1 LIPIAAHPDRGPVA
15 QRVGK
20 RLLSVFAASGVQI
33 AWHTGS
39 PAGNR
44 SQMLEI
50 RLLGGFEL
58 RREGTPLLLPSR
70 PAQSLLAYLALSAS
84 TAHRREKLAGL
95 LWPDADDDNARSN
108 LRHAL
113 WRIRKTIE
121 PDQSAAPY
129 LLTDDLAVTFNAGAN
144 YQLDTTILA
153 RTSGSVKDEMEA
165 VAAYRGELLPGFYDD
180 WVTLERERL
189 EALFQHKMQR
199 LIERL
204 VDEHKWADVL
214 EWGERWIALGHAPE
228 PGYRALMIA
237 HAALGNRSRAA
248 AVFRRCREALFNE
261 LGVEP
266 SAATLRLYEQ
276 LRSDDSLDSHPA
288 APVVEQQTP
297 EPGESPFQGMH
308 YFDEADAHRFFG
320 RERLAAALAK
330 RVAAEP
336 FVAVIGASGSGKSSL
351 VRAGLIPALR
361 GRASWSIRVL
371 TPSSHP
377 LEALAGGLISGA
389 NGYVRERAKLVS
401 ELGRDPHGLR
411 RFFEQR
417 SRSEGPTMLIVDQF
431 EELFTICQDTFEREA
446 FAENLIAAAETDL
459 PDRIVITL
467 RADFYAH
474 CAMYP
479 SLRDALAHHQEYV
492 GPLSATEL
500 RRAIEAPAEQ
510 GGWELEPGLVDLL
523 LRDVG
528 EEPGALPLL
537 SHALLETWQQR
548 RGRRLTLAGYHAAGG
563 VQGSIAQT
571 AESVF
576 SARLTPD
583 QQAIARR
590 VFLRVTE
597 LGEGTQDTRRRATI
611 GELIGR
617 HDGDGAVRQVLHALA
632 DARLVTVNETSVEV
646 AHEALIREW
655 PRLREW
661 LNQDRESL
669 RIHRQLTRA
678 AEEWERLGRDEG
690 SLYRAARLSQ
700 ADTWAADQNGELSPL
715 EDEFL
720 ARSREAAKGEAAE
733 REAQR
738 QRELAAARQLAE
750 SEQRRADAEH
760 QRADEHR
767 RAAGQLRQRAVLL
780 GFAFAVA
787 LIMAATAL
795 FFGDTARQQATRA
808 EAEGRAAAARDL
820 AGTALANLTVDPER
834 AALLA
839 LQAIETTRAVDGSWT
854 PEAEDALHRV
864 LPQLRAQLTLV
875 GHTGKVLSVAFSPDG
890 RQVATAGDDGTAK
903 LWDAQTG
910 QLQTTLRG
918 HTGSVNGVAFSP
930 DGQIVATAGDDH
942 TTRVW
947 DVATGQQRLELQ
959 HAREVKRLA
968 FSPDG
973 TRLATAALD
982 STVALWDAASGHL
995 LITLHPGRTGDV
1007 PTSPDVAFSPDGS
1020 QLATAIPDGEISE
1033 WDLSSDP
1040 PQVRQ
1045 RWVTNRDR
1053 GVAPTVAFSAD
1064 DAELMATTSTGAQV
1078 WWAGTGQP
1086 ALSIVGHAAQVL
1098 DAAFSPDGTRIAT
1111 AGVDRTARIW
1121 DARSGRE
1128 LLSLSGHEAQ
1138 IDQVAFSPD
1147 GLRLATASGDG
1158 TARIWDLSAAREVLA
1173 FSTNTDK
1180 GTAFADLDPWSA
1192 STGSVNQDIV
1202 PGWLADQ
1209 PLLGQFAINQHKLWL
1224 FGGRWD
1230 GGASLW
1236 NTATG
1241 QEEVRLPMARALST
1255 AISPDGSRLAAGGL
1269 DSAVHVWDASTRQVA
1284 WTSSQHTDHVVGLAF
1299 SPDGARLAS
1308 ASMDA
1313 TARIWDTA
1321 DGKQLLLLSHDE
1333 ALTSVAYS
1341 PDGTLLATAGRGASK
1356 AVRLWNAV
1364 SGEPVRTLAGH
1375 LDAVWSVSF
1384 SPDGQRLVS
1393 ASRDGTARVWNV
1405 RDGQLISTLQPN
1417 VAALVSAAFSP
1428 DGQRLATAA
1437 QVGTVQLWDLASQR
1451 VVVTLSG
1458 PGNGE
1463 RIDSLGFTPDGRQVV
1478 VRGDLSVRIYALP
1491 IQDAR
1496 SLAAARLTRTWT
1508 IGECQQYLHTDQ
1520 CPDDPRHVTQTSA
1533 PTQPERA
1540 QTAMSSRVRVPML
1553 GVPSASGVTG
1563 TIKIVSSMPRTGQ
1576 QTWATDAEVNAFK
1589 MALDEHNN
1597 RVGNLAIA
1605 YEDMDDANP
1614 VTSVWD
1620 AQAEVVNANR
1630 ALSDPSV
1637 MVYLGPFNSGA
1648 AAVSIPLLCQGHL
1661 AMISPSNTD
1670 PGLTKKTQFSTPNE
1684 PEIYYPG
1691 CQRNYTRVVPT
1702 DEMQGVVAASFAKQL
1717 GVSRVYVLRD
1727 STLYGQWLADS
1738 FATTAR
1744 RIGLEVVGG
1753 PENSDSFD
1761 ADYRVL
1767 GERVRQTQP
1776 DFVYWSGNSGETA
1789 GRLWRELH
1797 AKLGDG
1803 VKFMGSDGSYSS
1815 LFITTAGA
1823 AAEGTYVTSTS
1834 VAASKLTGPG
1844 ADWYRRYKERF
1855 QSDQDYYVANAYE
1868 AMNVALAAIERAG
1881 KRDRAAIRD
1890 AIFATQIDDG
1900 VFGPW
1905 SFDANGDTTLTSM
1918 SVIQVKNGH
1927 WDEANAKIVQA
1938 QP

>member
-1 LIPIAAHPDRGPVA
+1 
-15 QRVGK
+15 
-20 RLLSVFAASGVQI
+20 
-33 AWHTGS
+33 
-39 PAGNR
+39 
-44 SQMLEI
+44 MLEI

-58 RREGTPLLLPSR
+58 RRDGSPLLLPSR
-70 PAQSLLAYLALSAS
+70 PAQSLLAYLALSAG

-95 LWPDADDDNARSN
+95 LWPEADDDNARSN

-121 PDQSAAPY
+121 PDQSAPPY
-129 LLTDDLAVTFNAGAN
+129 LLTDDLAVSFNAGAN
-144 YQLDTTILA
+144 YQLDAAILA
-153 RTSGSVKDEMEA
+153 RACGSVKDEIEVLA
-165 VAAYRGELLPGFYDD
+165 TYRGELLPGFYDD

-204 VDEHKWADVL
+204 VEERKWADVL
-214 EWGERWIALGHAPE
+214 EWGERWIALGHTPE

-237 HAALGNRSRAA
+237 HAELGNRSGAA

-266 SAATLRLYEQ
+266 SAATQRLYEQ
-276 LRSDDSLDSHPA
+276 VRTDDSLEAQPI
-288 APVVEQQTP
+288 APVIEQQTP
-297 EPGESPFQGMH
+297 APGESPFQGMH
-308 YFDEADAHRFFG
+308 YFDEADAQRFFG
-320 RERLAAALAK
+320 RERLTAALAK
-330 RVAAEP
+330 RIAAEP
-336 FVAVIGASGSGKSSL
+336 LVAVIGASGSGKSSL
-351 VRAGLIPALR
+351 VRAGLVPALR
-361 GRASWSIRVL
+361 GRGPWSIQVL
-371 TPSSHP
+371 TPGSHP

-389 NGYVRERAKLVS
+389 NDYAKERAKLVS
-401 ELGRDPHGLR
+401 ELGRDPHGLQ
-411 RFFEQR
+411 RFLVRR
-417 SRSEGPTMLIVDQF
+417 SRSDGPTMLIVDQF
-431 EELFTICQDTFEREA
+431 EELFTICQDSFEREA
-446 FAENLIAAAETDL
+446 FVENMLAAAETDS
-459 PDRIVITL
+459 PDRMVITL

-474 CAMYP
+474 CGLYP
-479 SLRDALAHHQEYV
+479 SLRHALAHHQEYV

-500 RRAIEAPAEQ
+500 RQAIEAPAEQ

-537 SHALLETWQQR
+537 SHALLETWQRR
-548 RGRRLTLAGYHAAGG
+548 RGRRLTLAGYRAAGG

-576 SARLTPD
+576 SARLTPE

-597 LGEGTQDTRRRATI
+597 LGEGTQDTRRRAAI

-617 HDGDGAVRQVLHALA
+617 HDGDGEVRQVLHALA
-632 DARLVTVNETSVEV
+632 DARLITVNETSVEV

-655 PRLREW
+655 PRLRDW

-690 SLYRAARLSQ
+690 GLYRAARLNQ
-700 ADTWAADQNGELSPL
+700 AVGWAAEQQGELSPL

-720 ARSREAAKGEAAE
+720 ARSQEAAEHEAAE

-738 QRELAAARQLAE
+738 QRELAAVRQLAE
-750 SEQRRADAEH
+750 AEQRRADAEH
-760 QRADEHR
+760 QRADEQR

-787 LIMAATAL
+787 LAMAATAL
-795 FFGDTARQQATRA
+795 FFGDTARQQAAGA
-808 EAEGRAAAARDL
+808 EAAGRAAVGRDL
-820 AGTALANLTVDPER
+820 AGAALANLTVDPER

-839 LQAIETTRAVDGSWT
+839 LQAIDTTRAVDGSWT

-864 LPQLRAQLTLV
+864 LPQLRTQLTLV

-890 RQVATAGDDGTAK
+890 RQVATAAEDGTAK
-903 LWDAQTG
+903 LWDALTG
-910 QLQTTLRG
+910 RVQTTLHG
-918 HTGSVNGVAFSP
+918 HTASVNAVAFSP
-930 DGQIVATAGDDH
+930 DGQVVATASDDQ

-947 DVATGQQRLELQ
+947 DIATGQQRLELQ
-959 HAREVKRLA
+959 HAREVKRLV

-982 STVALWDAASGHL
+982 SSVALWDTASGQL
-995 LITLHPGRTGDV
+995 LTTLHPGRIGDV

-1033 WDLSSDP
+1033 WDLSSEP

-1053 GVAPTVAFSAD
+1053 GVAPTVAFSSD

-1078 WWAGTGQP
+1078 WWAGTRQP
-1086 ALSIVGHAAQVL
+1086 ALTIVGHTAQVL
-1098 DAAFSPDGTRIAT
+1098 DAVFSPDDTRIAT
-1111 AGVDRTARIW
+1111 AGVDRIARIW

-1138 IDQVAFSPD
+1138 INQLAFGPD

-1158 TARIWDLSAAREVLA
+1158 TARIWDVSAAREVLT
-1173 FSTNTDK
+1173 FSTNTDN
-1180 GTAFADLDPWSA
+1180 GTMFADLDPWSA

-1209 PLLGQFAINQHKLWL
+1209 PLFGQFAVDQHNLWL

-1241 QEEVRLPMARALST
+1241 QQVARLPVARALST
-1255 AISPDGSRLAAGGL
+1255 SISPDGSRLAAGGL
-1269 DSAVHVWDASTRQVA
+1269 DNAVHVWDAATRQVV
-1284 WTSSQHTDHVVGLAF
+1284 WTSSQHGDHVVALAF
-1299 SPDGARLAS
+1299 SPDGTRLAS
-1308 ASMDA
+1308 GSVDA
-1313 TARIWDTA
+1313 TARVWDAT
-1321 DGKQLLLLSHDE
+1321 DGKQLLLLPHDE

-1341 PDGTLLATAGRGASK
+1341 PDGTLLATAGRGASN

-1364 SGEPVRTLAGH
+1364 SGEPARSFTGH

-1384 SPDGQRLVS
+1384 SPDGEKIVS
-1393 ASRDGTARVWNV
+1393 ASRDGTARIWSV
-1405 RDGQLISTLQPN
+1405 RDGQLLTTLQPN
-1417 VAALVSAAFSP
+1417 IGALVSAAFSP

-1451 VVVTLSG
+1451 VVATLG
-1458 PGNGE
+1458 GLGNGE
-1463 RIDSLGFTPDGRQVV
+1463 RIDSLVFTPDGRQLV

-1491 IQDAR
+1491 IQDAV
-1496 SLAAARLTRTWT
+1496 SLVSARLTRTWT
-1508 IGECQQYLHTDQ
+1508 IGECQQYLHTDR
-1520 CPDDPRHVTQTSA
+1520 CPDDPRQVTQTAA
-1533 PTQPERA
+1533 PTQPK
-1540 QTAMSSRVRVPML
+1540 QTPTTIGRSVRVPML
-1553 GVPSASGVTG
+1553 VPNPSGVTG
-1563 TIKIVSSMPRTGQ
+1563 TIKIVSSLPRTGQ
-1576 QTWATDAEVNAFK
+1576 QSSATDALINAFK

-1597 RVGNLAIA
+1597 RAGNVAIA

-1648 AAVSIPLLCQGHL
+1648 AAVAIPLLCQGNL

-1684 PEIYYPG
+1684 PEVYYPN

-1702 DEMQGVVAASFAKQL
+1702 DEMQGVVAAGFAKQL

-1727 STLYGQWLADS
+1727 STLYGQWLAES

-1744 RIGLEVVGG
+1744 RIGLQVVGG
-1753 PENSDSFD
+1753 PENSDAYA
-1761 ADYRVL
+1761 ADYGVL
-1767 GERVRQTQP
+1767 AERVRLTQP
-1776 DFVYWSGNSGETA
+1776 GFVYWSGNSAETA

-1797 AKLGDG
+1797 ARLGDG
-1803 VKFMGSDGSYSS
+1803 VKFMGSDGNYSS
-1815 LFITTAGA
+1815 LFIATAGD

-1868 AMNVALAAIERAG
+1868 AINVALAAIERVG

-1890 AIFATQIDDG
+1890 AIFATQVADG
-1900 VFGPW
+1900 VLGPW
-1905 SFDANGDTTLTSM
+1905 SFDRNGDTTLTNM
-1918 SVIQVKNGH
+1918 SIVQVKNGR
-1927 WDEANAKIVQA
+1927 WDEASVQIVQA
-1938 QP
+1938 PP